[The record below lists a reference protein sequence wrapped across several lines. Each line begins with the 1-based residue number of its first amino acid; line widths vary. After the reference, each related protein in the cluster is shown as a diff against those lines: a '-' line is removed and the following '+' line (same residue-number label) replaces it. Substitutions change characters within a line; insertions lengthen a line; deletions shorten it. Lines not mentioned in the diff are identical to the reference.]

1 MGMIWRILL
10 TPILCL
16 FLIAILALV
25 SGTAPAYTEEPEDVI
40 RLPDPKYSSSIS
52 VEKALRERRSVR
64 KYKNVPLMLSEV
76 SQLLWAAQGI
86 TDPHG
91 FRTAPSAGALYPL
104 EVYVVIGNVNNL
116 PNGIYKYSP
125 LGHKLVKIE
134 KGDKRLELSAAAL
147 RQPWVADGA
156 VVIILS
162 AVYERTTRKYG
173 ERGIRY
179 VHIEAGHAAQNV
191 YLQAVSLN
199 LRTVV
204 IGAFDDTKVK
214 NIIRMSPQE
223 EPLIIMPVGRN
234 GYHLLSQS
242 RCCH

>member
-1 MGMIWRILL
+1 MNILL
-10 TPILCL
+10 LSIQYL
-16 FLIAILALV
+16 FLIAILSMV
-25 SGTAPAYTEEPEDVI
+25 GGTAPAFTEESKDVI
-40 RLPDPKYSSSIS
+40 KLPDPKYSSSTS
-52 VEKALRERRSVR
+52 VEKALRERRSGR
-64 KYKNVPLMLSEV
+64 KYKDVPLMLSEV

-86 TDPHG
+86 TDPQG
-91 FRTAPSAGALYPL
+91 SRTAPSAGALYPI
-104 EVYVVIGNVNNL
+104 EVYIVIGNVNNL

-125 LGHKLVKIE
+125 QGHKLVRIE
-134 KGDKRLELSAAAL
+134 KGDKRPELSAAAF

-156 VVIILS
+156 VVIIIS

-199 LRTVV
+199 LKTVAV
-204 IGAFDDTKVK
+204 GAFDDRKVK

-223 EPLIIMPVGRN
+223 EPLIVMPVGR
-234 GYHLLSQS
+234 SE
-242 RCCH
+242 

>member
-1 MGMIWRILL
+1 MTMSILL
-10 TPILCL
+10 L
-16 FLIAILALV
+16 FIQYLLLIAILSLV
-25 SGTAPAYTEEPEDVI
+25 SGTASAFTEESKDVI
-40 RLPDPKYSSSIS
+40 RLPEPKYGSSMSI
-52 VEKALRERRSVR
+52 EKALRERRSVR
-64 KYKNVPLMLSEV
+64 GYRNVPLMLSEIT
-76 SQLLWAAQGI
+76 QLLWAAQGI
-86 TDPHG
+86 THPHG
-91 FRTAPSAGALYPL
+91 FRIAPSVGALYPL
-104 EVYVVIGNVNNL
+104 EVYIVIGNVNNL

-125 LGHKLVKIE
+125 QGHKLVRIE

-147 RQPWVADGA
+147 GQPWVAEGA
-156 VVIILS
+156 AVIVLS

-199 LRTVV
+199 LGTVAV
-204 IGAFDDTKVK
+204 GAFDDRKVK

-234 GYHLLSQS
+234 E
-242 RCCH
+242 

>member
-16 FLIAILALV
+16 SLIAIFLLV
-25 SGTAPAYTEEPEDVI
+25 SGTAPVFTEESNDVI
-40 RLPDPKYSSSIS
+40 KLPDPKYSSSIS
-52 VEKALRERRSVR
+52 VEKALRGRRSVR
-64 KYKNVPLMLSEV
+64 AYKNVPLMLSEV

-116 PNGIYKYSP
+116 PSGIYKYNP
-125 LGHKLVKIE
+125 HGHKLVRIE
-134 KGDKRLELSAAAL
+134 RGDKRNELSAAAL
-147 RQPWVADGA
+147 GQPWVADGA

-173 ERGIRY
+173 DRGIRY

-204 IGAFDDTKVK
+204 VGAFDDTKVK

-234 GYHLLSQS
+234 E
-242 RCCH
+242 